1 VVNAKSY
8 YRKYAGLI
16 DRVRKSMA
24 DNGVIEEIREYESDA
39 QGNEKKGQKTPFVR
53 LRSRIR

>member
-1 VVNAKSY
+1 
-8 YRKYAGLI
+8 
-16 DRVRKSMA
+16 MA